1 MITLPSEVISR
12 HSLDQRQLLNPAFSH
27 SSGLLYYSN
36 YANIAHSEF
45 LVNSI
50 YLLFSERKLEL
61 VNGDH
66 LSIPGMRDYP
76 YASIENY
83 NQMSPSP
90 KPVTPLSPSAGSLS
104 YNVGELSF
112 LL

>member
-1 MITLPSEVISR
+1 M
-12 HSLDQRQLLNPAFSH
+12 
-27 SSGLLYYSN
+27 N
-36 YANIAHSEF
+36 YANMAHSEF
-45 LVNSI
+45 LVNFI
-50 YLLFSERKLEL
+50 YVVFSERKLEL

-66 LSIPGMRDYP
+66 LSIPRMRDYP

>member
-1 MITLPSEVISR
+1 MHALSPEVISR
-12 HSLDQRQLLNPAFSH
+12 HSVDQWQLCTLTFHTAAVCSI
-27 SSGLLYYSN
+27 N

-45 LVNSI
+45 LVNFI
-50 YLLFSERKLEL
+50 YLVFSERKLEL

-90 KPVTPLSPSAGSLS
+90 KPVTPLSPSAGSLP

>member
-1 MITLPSEVISR
+1 M
-12 HSLDQRQLLNPAFSH
+12 
-27 SSGLLYYSN
+27 N
-36 YANIAHSEF
+36 YANMAHSEF
-45 LVNSI
+45 LVNFI
-50 YLLFSERKLEL
+50 YVVFSERKLEL

-112 LL
+112 LLSSFFDMFDVWWSTCLRIVEQLLSFQVES